1 MDRFGNDTTDSVA
14 VDMKLNRI
22 AHDMISNEKA
32 NQLYHAPR
40 RMIEKET
47 ETLQDKV
54 KNMRVKKLYHK
65 NTGGCKCE
73 DSDSSSSLTKSQ
85 PEFKET
91 KYKKQVPIIG
101 GSNVDMVENM
111 PVTDS
116 TQLSASVPD
125 STQLSASV
133 ADRMIGSG
141 KSSKPKEI
149 EGSSIKSKVE
159 SKVDTKVQTDKGKK
173 QPSEWQTLVTK
184 TMKDKSMTMKNAM
197 KYIKENNLYQKKK

>member
-73 DSDSSSSLTKSQ
+73 NSDSSSSSESK
-85 PEFKET
+85 PKFKET

-101 GSNVDMVENM
+101 GSSVDMVENV
-111 PVTDS
+111 PVT
-116 TQLSASVPD
+116 D

-149 EGSSIKSKVE
+149 EGSSVKSKVE
-159 SKVDTKVQTDKGKK
+159 SKVETKAQTDKGKK

-197 KYIKENNLYQKKK
+197 KYIKENNLYHKKK

>member
-32 NQLYHAPR
+32 NRLYHAPR

-116 TQLSASVPD
+116 TQLSASV
-125 STQLSASV
+125 

-159 SKVDTKVQTDKGKK
+159 SKVETKAQTDKGKK

>member
-73 DSDSSSSLTKSQ
+73 NSDSSSSSESK
-85 PEFKET
+85 PKFKET

-111 PVTDS
+111 PVT
-116 TQLSASVPD
+116 D

-197 KYIKENNLYQKKK
+197 KYIKENNLYHKKK

>member
-65 NTGGCKCE
+65 NTGGCNCE

-85 PEFKET
+85 PKFKET

-111 PVTDS
+111 PVVDS

-133 ADRMIGSG
+133 PDRMIGSG

-149 EGSSIKSKVE
+149 EGSSVKSKVE
-159 SKVDTKVQTDKGKK
+159 SKVATKVQTDKGKK